1 MPPRR
6 DPGSGA
12 SQISG
17 SASSHASKASKAL
30 GKVKNA
36 AKKVATTIE
45 KAFDRPQRKRK
56 VALLRL
62 RLLSRTVTRS
72 WLSWEAPLLKVTYIV
87 ATLWYKYVAS
97 MDCEITTSPH
107 FTPTKVNISYRPK
120 KSSDPP
126 MAAAVALSVL
136 KEGLAAIRKHIGPRQ
151 NDLEQR
157 IARSEI
163 YPKYLCTP

>member
-45 KAFDRPQRKRK
+45 KAFERPQRKK
-56 VALLRL
+56 
-62 RLLSRTVTRS
+62 SRTSKAQATFEDGDEELAFLGS
-72 WLSWEAPLLKVTYIV
+72 APTQGTFLS
-87 ATLWYKYVAS
+87 
-97 MDCEITTSPH
+97 
-107 FTPTKVNISYRPK
+107 
-120 KSSDPP
+120 
-126 MAAAVALSVL
+126 ALSSC
-136 KEGLAAIRKHIGPRQ
+136 R
-151 NDLEQR
+151 
-157 IARSEI
+157 
-163 YPKYLCTP
+163 